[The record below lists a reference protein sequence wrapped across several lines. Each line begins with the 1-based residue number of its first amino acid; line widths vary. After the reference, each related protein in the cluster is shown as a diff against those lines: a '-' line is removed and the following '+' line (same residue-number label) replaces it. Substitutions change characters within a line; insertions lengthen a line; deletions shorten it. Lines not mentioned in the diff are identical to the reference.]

1 MLPRGIITTRVS
13 VRRSLCTLAGAA
25 LLAAAPNATAQWAP
39 SPNTANATAS
49 APNATAQWSAGQ
61 EVDNQGTGTGAT
73 GNYLA
78 VVDGGNGLST
88 AWFTQQ
94 TGCPNSCRTAYW
106 AIRRGASATSWSAPT
121 SDALTQASASSPVVA
136 AADSSGNA
144 LGVTTDNAKMF
155 GAAWPAGASSP
166 TAYTQIAA
174 DSTNPSLND
183 PAVAFDAHGRGY
195 AVIGQPQSSSLG
207 NEPIWLSTYH
217 VATDSWSAGA
227 PIAASTSSRYNCTG
241 THHVTVSGAICG
253 MEPRLAIAPD
263 GTVVI
268 AFLVQTPGQLGT
280 SPPTYQVWAARRPA
294 GAAAFAAPARVTGG
308 GNTVPATGTSGQ
320 ASVPPNFDVTIDRSD
335 TATLVDAEASGA
347 AVGSSSTAIF
357 AYRWGASHSAPASE
371 GQISSSSSSAPPAL
385 MPRVVSDA
393 AGDVTLAWTELGS
406 GSGAAVCNLLSAE
419 REVGQGTNPWTAPVF
434 VATSD
439 SGDATGATPGQ
450 PPFALAEDPAG
461 NAYLVWTDG
470 GAVSADI
477 RQPQMS
483 WGAAD
488 TLTGGSVAVPGDVR
502 LAAGPAGQADAI
514 WVASDGS
521 RNAVFA
527 ARFGG
532 ALPPPPPQKGKPA
545 VGILAAGD
553 IHPQQAALHGTV
565 DPEGADTQYYFQYGA
580 TTTYGNTSAV
590 TDAGSGTS
598 TKPVFAFVRGLTPGR
613 TYHFRL
619 LAKNSLG
626 ITVSPDQS
634 FNTPYEPCL
643 TPPSSRIDLH
653 KTHLSAQDLVVMG
666 QAGERSCAHSNAASR
681 RRNRVVKVLVSIYHP
696 VGKGQC
702 EFVTRA
708 GRLTK
713 PTSCRQRVELQ
724 AQGTSQWT
732 LQVKLHFPLASGAYV
747 VRSTS
752 IDGFG
757 RRQPPSRKSTDRL
770 TVS

>member
-1 MLPRGIITTRVS
+1 MRTP
-13 VRRSLCTLAGAA
+13 LCTALAAAA
-25 LLAAAPNATAQWAP
+25 LLAVAPAATAQWSAASYVAATARWSAPAAPNA
-39 SPNTANATAS
+39 
-49 APNATAQWSAGQ
+49 AQWSAGQ
-61 EVDNQGTGTGAT
+61 EVDNQGTGAGAA

-78 VVDGGNGLST
+78 VADGGNGLST
-88 AWFTQQ
+88 AWFTQP

-144 LGVTTDNAKMF
+144 LGVTTENARMF
-155 GAAWPAGASSP
+155 GASWPAGASSP

-174 DSTNPSLND
+174 DATNPSLND

-207 NEPIWLSTYH
+207 NEPIWLSTYD
-217 VATDSWSAGA
+217 VGADRWSAGA
-227 PIAASTSSRYNCTG
+227 PIAAGASSTYNCTG

-253 MEPRLAIAPD
+253 MEPRLAVASD

-268 AFLVQTPGQLGT
+268 AFLVQTPGQLPT
-280 SPPTYQVWAARRPA
+280 SPPIYQVWAARRPS
-294 GAAAFAAPARVTGG
+294 GASAFTVPSPVTSGS
-308 GNTVPATGTSGQ
+308 NTVPATGPSGQ
-320 ASVPPNFDVTIDRSD
+320 ATVPPNFDVAIDGSD

-347 AVGSSSTAIF
+347 VVGSSPTAIF
-357 AYRWGASHSAPASE
+357 AYRWSASQSAPAPE
-371 GQISSSSSSAPPAL
+371 GQISSNSSSAPPAL

-406 GSGAAVCNLLSAE
+406 GSSAAVCNLLSAE
-419 REVGQGTNPWTAPVF
+419 REVGLRTNPWTAPAF

-439 SGDATGATPGQ
+439 SGNATGATPGQ
-450 PPFALAEDPAG
+450 PPFALAEDAAG

-470 GAVSADI
+470 GAVSADT
-477 RQPQMS
+477 RQPQMG
-483 WGAAD
+483 WGAAN
-488 TLTGGSVAVPGDVR
+488 TLTGGSGAVPGDVR

-532 ALPPPPPQKGKPA
+532 ALPPPPPPQKGKPA
-545 VGILAAGD
+545 VSILAAGD

-565 DPEGADTQYYFQYGA
+565 DPEGADTQYYFQYGS
-580 TTTYGNTSAV
+580 TTSYGKTSAI
-590 TDAGSGTS
+590 TDAGSGTI

-619 LAKNSLG
+619 LAKNSQG
-626 ITVSPDQS
+626 ITVSGDQS
-634 FNTPYEPCL
+634 FITPYEPCL

-653 KTHLSAQDLVVMG
+653 KTHLTAQELVVMG

-696 VGKGQC
+696 LGHGQC
-702 EFVTRA
+702 EFVTRG
-708 GRLTK
+708 GRLAK

-724 AQGTSQWT
+724 AQGTSEW
-732 LQVKLHFPLASGAYV
+732 KLALTVHLPPASGVYI

-770 TVS
+770 TLS